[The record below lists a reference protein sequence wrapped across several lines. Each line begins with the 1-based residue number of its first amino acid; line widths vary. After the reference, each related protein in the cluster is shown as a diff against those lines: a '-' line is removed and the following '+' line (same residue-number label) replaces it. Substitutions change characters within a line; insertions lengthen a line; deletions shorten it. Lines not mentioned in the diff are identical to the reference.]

1 MNTCVRAIV
10 RTGCFYK
17 MKVFAVMNGLQ
28 GLING
33 NIKEFGP
40 RDVAGIVHRGG
51 TILGVQCQCQINGNE
66 ILLNHSVVQRPVGNI
81 ERLIGVLRRFRIV
94 EPPTKKYLR
103 TRHLLTLPPYLD
115 KHSFLQSLDLQQH

>member
-1 MNTCVRAIV
+1 MKVKTIAVLTSGGDAPGMNTCVRAIV

-51 TILGVQCQCQINGNE
+51 TILGTARSKEFRTKRGRKKAAN
-66 ILLNHSVVQRPVGNI
+66 NI
-81 ERLIGVLRRFRIV
+81 
-94 EPPTKKYLR
+94 KK
-103 TRHLLTLPPYLD
+103 LTNCLD
-115 KHSFLQSLDLQQH
+115 